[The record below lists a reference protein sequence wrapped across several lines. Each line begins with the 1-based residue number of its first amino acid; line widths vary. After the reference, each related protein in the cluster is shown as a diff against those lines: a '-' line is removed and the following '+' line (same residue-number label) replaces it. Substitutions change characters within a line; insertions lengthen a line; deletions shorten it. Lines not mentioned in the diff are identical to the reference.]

1 MQKNLLLKIL
11 MAPALLLAVACD
23 QMPTEPVALEGDT
36 AVPLATESFT
46 LETSKGQTTLRWATP
61 LKEDVKV
68 SEEIEDDGG
77 TIRLKPGIELV
88 IPEDALDD
96 EVDITIVSRAG
107 EDVAFEFGPHG
118 LEFNVPV
125 QVRIELS
132 ALENSN
138 DIMRSA
144 KMAYYNGLSKD
155 ASRIKVG
162 AINAVYYANQGGEII
177 EVLQTFDVFVIDGK
191 YLEFETDHFSGYA
204 LAS

>member
-23 QMPTEPVALEGDT
+23 QMPTEPVAFEGDT

-46 LETSKGQTTLRWATP
+46 LETSKGQTALRWASP
-61 LKEDVKV
+61 RKMEAKAAGKV
-68 SEEIEDDGG
+68 GVSGGEVRLDGISLTVPKG
-77 TIRLKPGIELV
+77 
-88 IPEDALDD
+88 ALD
-96 EVDITIVSRAG
+96 ETTEITIMSRAG

-125 QVRIELS
+125 QVRIDLS
-132 ALENSN
+132 ALENRN

-144 KMAYYNGLSKD
+144 KMAYYSGLSKD
-155 ASRIKVG
+155 ASRIKIGSVS
-162 AINAVYYANQGGEII
+162 AVYHANKGGEII

-204 LAS
+204 LAA